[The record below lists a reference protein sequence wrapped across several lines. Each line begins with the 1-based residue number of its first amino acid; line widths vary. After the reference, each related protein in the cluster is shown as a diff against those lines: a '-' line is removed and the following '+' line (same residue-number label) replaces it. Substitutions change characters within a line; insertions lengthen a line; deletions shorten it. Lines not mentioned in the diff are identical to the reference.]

1 MTRLVPVFLEG
12 LPSLFLWSFVRGI
25 GVFLNPTGA
34 LYRPDSLAEKT
45 HHSLEGEGSV
55 LRTSIWRLAQ
65 HLGGIIFD
73 EARLTAVH
81 RSVSLPSLR

>member
-12 LPSLFLWSFVRGI
+12 LPPPILRSFGRGI
-25 GVFLNPTGA
+25 GAFLNPTGA

-45 HHSLEGEGSV
+45 HHGLEGEGSV
-55 LRTSIWRLAQ
+55 LRTSSWRLAQ
-65 HLGGIIFD
+65 HLGGIILD

-81 RSVSLPSLR
+81 RSVSLSRLR